1 MLSTHDLNLAAA
13 VCDRVV
19 LLADGRVLAI
29 GATADVL
36 TPENIARTFDVEAD
50 VALHDARRALVVVPL
65 QRRRE
70 PRP

>member
-1 MLSTHDLNLAAA
+1 VLSTHDLNLAAA
-13 VCDRVV
+13 VSDRVV
-19 LLADGRVLAI
+19 LLADGRTLAI

-36 TPENIARTFDVEAD
+36 TPENIARTFQVEAD
-50 VALHDARRALVVVPL
+50 VALHARAGHLVVVPL